1 MRKKNEIRR
10 TSESCGYWDNN
21 LKYIKRDKIY
31 TNSTRT
37 CTFNPLTLEA
47 LSYRWWVFVKKID
60 GLTVFNNYRYS
71 VTTARHQRKIRN
83 LLKELKIKIDLKV
96 TTKLSLANYCNIN
109 TLIED
114 SEIEVCDDFLQRE
127 LNKQR
132 NYQRKHQRKR
142 NIFLQNKLHLET
154 LLEQGYQFRD
164 YKIKD
169 SKLFGKINAVGVH
182 QRVDLNNL
190 SYDVENALNDFYKD
204 GFSQVIFYI

>member
-1 MRKKNEIRR
+1 MSKVNQITRTNEP
-10 TSESCGYWDNN
+10 CGYWDNN

-37 CTFNPLTLEA
+37 CTFNLLTTEA
-47 LSYRWWVFVKKID
+47 CSYRWWVFVKKID

-83 LLKELKIKIDLKV
+83 LLKELKIKIDLEV
-96 TTKLSLANYCNIN
+96 TTKLSLSNYYNIN

-132 NYQRKHQRKR
+132 NYQLKR

-182 QRVDLNNL
+182 QRVNINNP
-190 SYDVENALNDFYKD
+190 SFDVENALNDFYKD